1 MRAWLLVVHLPGMV
15 LWVGGLLVA
24 TLILASHAEESGAEA
39 GAALTRMGQ
48 KLFRG
53 FIHPGAAIAVVTGI
67 LLILSNPDFY
77 LSAGWLHAKLFLVLI
92 LVVLNLRIYFRAKAF
107 YAGKLQLTRG
117 ECIASHAAVAVI
129 FLATLVLVL
138 VRPL

>member
-1 MRAWLLVVHLPGMV
+1 MRDWFIVLHLSGMV
-15 LWVGGLLVA
+15 LWVGGLLVT
-24 TLILASHAEESGAEA
+24 TLILASHAVESGAA
-39 GAALTRMGQ
+39 AAAALTRAEQ
-48 KLFRG
+48 KVFRG
-53 FIHPGAAIAVVTGI
+53 FIHPGAAISVLTGL
-67 LLILSNPDFY
+67 LLILSGPFY
-77 LSAGWLHAKLFLVLI
+77 MQAGWFHVKLFLAVI
-92 LVVLNLRIYFRAKAF
+92 LVVLDLRIYFRAKAF